1 MVRRLLMVAGF
12 LFTGAAASVNA
23 QPQPQADPQPGVCN
37 LTSTYPVVS
46 VSPYTATHEGGFPVP
61 TQTRGAVLHVQAQPG
76 LTSEW
81 LQRSVEASV
90 ANGAC
95 GFARDTRVTV
105 NSAGDGFD
113 VVLSN
118 PTENAALG
126 NPNEDAARRIV
137 NQAHQLQQR

>member
-12 LFTGAAASVNA
+12 LFMGAAASVNA

-46 VSPYTATHEGGFPVP
+46 VNPYTATHQGGFPML

-90 ANGAC
+90 ASGDC
-95 GFARDTRVTV
+95 GFARDTRVSV
-105 NSAGDGFD
+105 NPAGDGLD
-113 VVLSN
+113 IVLSN
-118 PTENAALG
+118 PNEN
-126 NPNEDAARRIV
+126 AARRIV
-137 NQAHQLQQR
+137 NQAQQLQQR

>member
-1 MVRRLLMVAGF
+1 MVRRLLMMAGF
-12 LFTGAAASVNA
+12 LFVGAAATVNA
-23 QPQPQADPQPGVCN
+23 QPQPLAEPQPGACN

-46 VSPYTATHEGGFPVP
+46 VNPYTSTHQGGFPVA

-90 ANGAC
+90 VNGDC
-95 GFARDTRVTV
+95 GFARDTRVNV

-113 VVLSN
+113 VILSN
-118 PTENAALG
+118 PKEAA
-126 NPNEDAARRIV
+126 
-137 NQAHQLQQR
+137 AHQIIRQAELLPQR